1 MAIKGAVSIAEY
13 AIRKWMDDQ
22 GFVPE
27 YFGVKM
33 EGRIATITDGRGD
46 TLRVR
51 YDPDTK
57 TVTEVVVND

>member
-1 MAIKGAVSIAEY
+1 MAIKGVKSIAEY
-13 AIRKWMDDQ
+13 AIRKWMDDR

-27 YFGVKM
+27 YFGVAM
-33 EGRIATITDGRGD
+33 EGCSATITDCRGD